1 MGAIEPDESWVQ
13 GLGGLSVYTRIRTV
27 TYGICTNQ
35 EMKNNRKMIHITGI
49 IDFSVIVIVVNIVII
64 VRIITIMVIVWLRHR
79 ATKNDNYNGLC
90 QL

>member
-1 MGAIEPDESWVQ
+1 M
-13 GLGGLSVYTRIRTV
+13 SVYTRIRTV

-49 IDFSVIVIVVNIVII
+49 IDFSVIVIVIVVNIVII
-64 VRIITIMVIVWLRHR
+64 VRIITIMVIVWLRNR

-90 QL
+90 